1 MPRLS
6 KSYFV
11 TKSYFVN
18 CVVVAALTTA
28 TTASHNQAI
37 AEGTPAHI
45 AGWSFST
52 EDQDHPNL
60 SYSDG
65 KKTVFM
71 MGCGHA
77 FVIWAAYPD
86 KSKRPKKADEKAFIT
101 IENGRSQMNLAGV
114 VQMGSNDGLPTDT
127 AYFFQS
133 DLGYD
138 HNSRATYGPVWQ
150 KRQARLLDFLDS
162 GQSLTISGAGKV
174 YVLPAIRIADWK
186 ARLKK
191 SC

>member
-1 MPRLS
+1 MPRP
-6 KSYFV
+6 
-11 TKSYFVN
+11 TKSHFVN
-18 CVVVAALTTA
+18 CLAAAALIVAAIPGDR
-28 TTASHNQAI
+28 SI
-37 AEGTPAHI
+37 AADGGAARSTGWTVSPA
-45 AGWSFST
+45 
-52 EDQDHPNL
+52 DRDHPRL

-71 MGCGHA
+71 MGCGGHG
-77 FVIWAAYPD
+77 FEIWAAYPD
-86 KSKRPKKADEKAFIT
+86 KSKRPKKAGERAFIT
-101 IENGRSQMNLAGV
+101 IENGRSQTNLAGAIE
-114 VQMGSNDGLPTDT
+114 MGSNNDMPPDT

-138 HNSRATYGPVWQ
+138 HNSSATYGPAWQ

-191 SC
+191 AC

>member
-1 MPRLS
+1 MPCPS
-6 KSYFV
+6 KSR
-11 TKSYFVN
+11 FVN
-18 CVVVAALTTA
+18 LLVVIALIAAA
-28 TTASHNQAI
+28 TLPQARAI
-37 AEGTPAHI
+37 AAEGTSART

-52 EDQDHPNL
+52 EDQDHPRL

-71 MGCGHA
+71 VGCGHA

-101 IENGRSQMNLAGV
+101 IENGRSQMNLAGAIE
-114 VQMGSNDGLPTDT
+114 MGSNDDMPADT

-133 DLGYD
+133 DLGYE
-138 HNSRATYGPVWQ
+138 HSSSATYGPAWQ

-174 YVLPAIRIADWK
+174 YVLPAIKIADWK

-191 SC
+191 AC

>member
-1 MPRLS
+1 MPCPS
-6 KSYFV
+6 KSR
-11 TKSYFVN
+11 FVN
-18 CVVVAALTTA
+18 CLVVAALFA
-28 TTASHNQAI
+28 AAI
-37 AEGTPAHI
+37 PPQSRAIAAEGTSART

-52 EDQDHPNL
+52 EDQDHPSL

-101 IENGRSQMNLAGV
+101 IENGRSQMNLAGAIE
-114 VQMGSNDGLPTDT
+114 MGSNDDMPADT

-133 DLGYD
+133 DLGYE
-138 HNSRATYGPVWQ
+138 HSSSAIYGPAWQ

-186 ARLKK
+186 ARLEKA
-191 SC
+191 C